1 MFLALSF
8 DPRIARSIRHHHPD
22 AARRDASIA
31 VLNVAVRQTNTP
43 EYTWGP
49 KWQISVPGWV
59 SGRTGRAGPGQQMHP
74 RDVQRQQVDVLEA
87 TNQDGDAGATAR
99 RPLS

>member
-31 VLNVAVRQTNTP
+31 VLNVVIRQTDGP
-43 EYTWGP
+43 GWTWGP

-59 SGRTGRAGPGQQMHP
+59 SGRTGRARPEGVEQQTP
-74 RDVQRQQVDVLEA
+74 RKRVREKVRGERLCWLEC
-87 TNQDGDAGATAR
+87 TAAK
-99 RPLS
+99 